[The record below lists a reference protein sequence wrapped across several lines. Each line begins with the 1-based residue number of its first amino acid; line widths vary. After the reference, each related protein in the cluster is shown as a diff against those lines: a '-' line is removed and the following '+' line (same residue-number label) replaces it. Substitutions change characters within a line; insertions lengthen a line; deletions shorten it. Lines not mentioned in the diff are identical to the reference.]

1 MNAPV
6 RGQLGVEGRGKQ
18 LPLPDGD
25 DPTGAQVGSQN
36 ADARTSLLHPRCPDK
51 DGTERALCFVT
62 LAAADAVQG
71 DVVLEGV
78 DLTAER
84 VPADG
89 HVDAAVGLLAFD
101 AVG

>member
-6 RGQLGVEGRGKQ
+6 LGQLGVEGSGKQ

-25 DPTGAQVGSQN
+25 DPTGALVGSQN
-36 ADARTSLLHPRCPDK
+36 ADARTGLLHPRRPDEH
-51 DGTERALCFVT
+51 GAERVCAVAAL
-62 LAAADAVQG
+62 ADASQR

-78 DLTAER
+78 DLAAER

-101 AVG
+101 A